1 MMGNRQKLKPK
12 SCDEYDSILAKCVL
26 IGDEMVGKSAMVDF
40 IDHGSARSSKYIPT
54 IGVDIK
60 VKTFTISKNINNIK
74 FAKMQIWDTAGQV
87 RFRNIIPAYLT
98 GASGIIFC
106 YDTTSDKS
114 FESMKQW
121 IDDDA
126 ILARTDKS
134 IIKILVGTKHD
145 LFDKREVSWQKG
157 KELAHTL
164 SIPFFET
171 SVHCDEMENMNL
183 AIEDERVVYGYIR
196 MQRQLLPNITMYN
209 IPQLV
214 ITFCLEYCLMAKC
227 IPINTIFD
235 TLVELIAQSGL
246 HAEH

>member
-1 MMGNRQKLKPK
+1 MGNRQKLKPK

-87 RFRNIIPAYLT
+87 RFRNEYN
-98 GASGIIFC
+98 
-106 YDTTSDKS
+106 
-114 FESMKQW
+114 
-121 IDDDA
+121 
-126 ILARTDKS
+126 
-134 IIKILVGTKHD
+134 